1 MGFASTLNPNLKAL
15 NPEPKSYTVHAH
27 VQGSRV
33 QGFWGEGLPVH
44 GVKVLLVLQVGVS
57 DIQLISIYIYKYVC
71 MYIYI
76 CKCNYVCIY
85 ICTCI
90 QDLYTYQTDIY
101 VYVYT
106 PLYVCTY
113 THTYRDFF
121 ASLTQ
126 HRRRPGLCCSCIHAP

>member
-57 DIQLISIYIYKYVC
+57 DIQLISIYIYIYTSMYVC
-71 MYIYI
+71 IYIYI
-76 CKCNYVCIY
+76 CKCNYVYIY
-85 ICTCI
+85 IYMYMYTRLIHIPDRYICI
-90 QDLYTYQTDIY
+90 CIHI
-101 VYVYT
+101 
-106 PLYVCTY
+106 PVCMYIY
-113 THTYRDFF
+113 THIQRFF
-121 ASLTQ
+121 CKSDPTSKTARTVL
-126 HRRRPGLCCSCIHAP
+126 